1 LFTFNIKK
9 EVHGILDSFLS
20 FLRNFEERKAHNMF
34 SLKLDPR
41 FKNFRLVSSFVGCEQ
56 GIFVEEYDQK
66 SLKPMFLKCYHHLH
80 LMQNYDIESTKHRS
94 YENNNLDIF
103 KMIANKNE
111 LVTELVNKKF
121 LIIKKFQV
129 DPKEIEC
136 PMQWWQKHESM
147 FHTIGFF
154 A

>member
-1 LFTFNIKK
+1 VDDDSAITLELPLFTFNIKK

-41 FKNFRLVSSFVGCEQ
+41 FKSFRLVSSFVGCEQ
-56 GIFVEEYDQK
+56 GIFIIEKYDRK

-94 YENNNLDIF
+94 YEDNDLDIF
-103 KMIANKNE
+103 KMIASTSE
-111 LVTELVNKKF
+111 LVTKLVNKN
-121 LIIKKFQV
+121 
-129 DPKEIEC
+129 
-136 PMQWWQKHESM
+136 S
-147 FHTIGFF
+147 
-154 A
+154 